1 MPASSSVKSKR
12 RGELLD
18 LIGPDGREP
27 INLRPRNEWRN
38 EAQHLPSKNEDRKN
52 DVELK
57 LP

>member
-27 INLRPRNEWRN
+27 INLRPSNEWRD
-38 EAQHLPSKNEDRKN
+38 ETQHLPSKNEDREN

>member
-1 MPASSSVKSKR
+1 MKSKR

-27 INLRPRNEWRN
+27 INLRPSNEWRN
-38 EAQHLPSKNEDRKN
+38 ETQHLPSKNEDRKN
-52 DVELK
+52 DVELN